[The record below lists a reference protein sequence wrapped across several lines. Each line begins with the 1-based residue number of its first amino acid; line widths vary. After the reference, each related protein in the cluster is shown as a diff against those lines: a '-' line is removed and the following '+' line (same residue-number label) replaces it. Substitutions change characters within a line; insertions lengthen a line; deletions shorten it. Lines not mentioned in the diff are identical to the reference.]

1 MRHQAPVL
9 FTLVALMP
17 QLTTE
22 SRYWVPRLRS
32 FLQAAQRRR
41 CRLIS
46 KARLPV
52 RLRRST
58 RGACPRRE
66 GQQIA
71 DSHERMRK
79 IASVNRT
86 IIAKSGVRVEGS
98 PNSVLAANEQKAL
111 RQQRRIRRRADI
123 ERTQYRNQAR
133 SAQYAGGMGIA
144 SSLIST
150 TGRSLLARDN
160 PLAASLLGTA

>member
-1 MRHQAPVL
+1 MGAPVAFIL
-9 FTLVALMP
+9 AGGAAQAVSAY
-17 QLTTE
+17 QQSE
-22 SRYWVPRLRS
+22 AAR
-32 FLQAAQRRR
+32 QAAKINARRV
-41 CRLIS
+41 S
-46 KARLPV
+46 EE
-52 RLRRST
+52 
-58 RGACPRRE
+58 E

-71 DSHERMRK
+71 DSHERMKK

-160 PLAASLLGTA
+160 PLAASLLGTS

>member
-1 MRHQAPVL
+1 MGAPVAFIL
-9 FTLVALMP
+9 AGGAAQAVSAY
-17 QLTTE
+17 QQSE
-22 SRYWVPRLRS
+22 AAR
-32 FLQAAQRRR
+32 QAAKINARRV
-41 CRLIS
+41 S
-46 KARLPV
+46 EE
-52 RLRRST
+52 
-58 RGACPRRE
+58 E

>member
-1 MRHQAPVL
+1 MGAPVAFIL
-9 FTLVALMP
+9 AGGAAQAVSAY
-17 QLTTE
+17 QQSE
-22 SRYWVPRLRS
+22 AAR
-32 FLQAAQRRR
+32 QAAKINARRV
-41 CRLIS
+41 S
-46 KARLPV
+46 EE
-52 RLRRST
+52 
-58 RGACPRRE
+58 E

-71 DSHERMRK
+71 DSHERMKK

-98 PNSVLAANEQKAL
+98 PYSVLAANEQKAL

>member
-1 MRHQAPVL
+1 MGAPVAFIL
-9 FTLVALMP
+9 AGGAAQAVSAY
-17 QLTTE
+17 QQSE
-22 SRYWVPRLRS
+22 AAR
-32 FLQAAQRRR
+32 QAAKINARRV
-41 CRLIS
+41 S
-46 KARLPV
+46 EE
-52 RLRRST
+52 
-58 RGACPRRE
+58 E

-71 DSHERMRK
+71 DSHERMKK

-111 RQQRRIRRRADI
+111 RQQRRIRRRAEI

-150 TGRSLLARDN
+150 AGRSLLARDN
-160 PLAASLLGTA
+160 PLAASLLGTS

>member
-1 MRHQAPVL
+1 MGAPVAFIL
-9 FTLVALMP
+9 AGGAAQAVSAY
-17 QLTTE
+17 QQSE
-22 SRYWVPRLRS
+22 AAR
-32 FLQAAQRRR
+32 QAAKINARRV
-41 CRLIS
+41 
-46 KARLPV
+46 AEE
-52 RLRRST
+52 
-58 RGACPRRE
+58 A

-71 DSHERMRK
+71 DSHERMKK

>member
-1 MRHQAPVL
+1 MGAPVAFIL
-9 FTLVALMP
+9 AGGAAQAVSAY
-17 QLTTE
+17 QQSE
-22 SRYWVPRLRS
+22 AAR
-32 FLQAAQRRR
+32 QAAKINARRV
-41 CRLIS
+41 S
-46 KARLPV
+46 EE
-52 RLRRST
+52 
-58 RGACPRRE
+58 E

-71 DSHERMRK
+71 DSHERMKK